1 MAGRPGA
8 AALTEPDAR
17 TGKQLASALP
27 ADGIPEGTIA
37 VETLPL
43 CGQENAWRRALG
55 ELRLESRRTADEPF
69 RFGHVSVKC
78 SASGTRFALLQSTP
92 QPLARRPAKDA
103 ASLAPLLIIFH
114 RHGRGRILT
123 GTRASEF
130 ADGDLSVCD
139 AGQDWTLDLRADFEI
154 AVLEVPRE
162 RLLARL
168 GRARIRLP
176 AVLGASIAAAAA
188 RPVMRT
194 LAGNFDALDGAD
206 LASAEIALVELVA
219 GALLGEAR
227 EPAEDA
233 VTQTQAAHMRRVLAA
248 IEARL
253 AEPTLALADIAAQ
266 EGLSP
271 RYLQRLFE
279 RQSETFSDY
288 VRLRRLERCR
298 LDLVDPKY
306 ADQSIAEIGFR
317 WTFRDQAH
325 FSRAFSAAFGVSPR
339 DVRKAVPR
347 PAGDRQ
353 VRGRPLRTVLPQAAV
368 RARKVEEVEARPLHV
383 RPAGDA
389 GRHHLTVSKDV
400 VHWGYMSRNI
410 PPALRVKPEACVT
423 IETLTQHAFDDHE
436 RMIKDDPAAEE
447 VFRWTTEGKAVDRRG
462 AGPMNASVL
471 GRGAG
476 EGFGVHICTG
486 PVHIEGAEPG
496 DVLEVE
502 ILDIRPRPSGN
513 PDYQGKCFASNAAA
527 WWGYQ
532 YWDLFEAPTRREVV
546 TIFELDLDGGATH
559 ARPVYS
565 YRWTPQTDPFG
576 VRHETIDYPGIPVD
590 HASVEERHGV
600 MAHVRVPI
608 RPHFGFM
615 GVAPKEA
622 DIVDS
627 IPPGYFGGNIDNWRA
642 GRGTTLYLPV
652 AVPGALFS
660 VGDGHLA
667 QGDGEINGTALEA
680 SLTGDFR
687 FRLHKKH
694 SAEKPW
700 LKGLGYPL
708 LETPDEWVL
717 QGFSYPNYLREL
729 GQNAQSI
736 VYKKSSLDLA
746 MRSVFRTARKFLID
760 TYGLD
765 EDEAVALMSIAVDFG
780 VTQVADG
787 NWGVHAIIRKEMFG
801 AR

>member
-1 MAGRPGA
+1 MAGKLGA
-8 AALTEPDAR
+8 AALMEPGAR
-17 TGKQLASALP
+17 ADALP
-27 ADGIPEGTIA
+27 AGTVA

-43 CGQENAWRRALG
+43 CGQENAWRQALG
-55 ELRLESRRTADEPF
+55 ELRLESRRIADEPF
-69 RFGHVSVKC
+69 RFGRVAVK
-78 SASGTRFALLQSTP
+78 SSPGGARLALLQSTP
-92 QPLARRPAKDA
+92 QPLACHPAKDA
-103 ASLAPLLIIFH
+103 AGLAPLLIVFH
-114 RHGRGRILT
+114 RHGRGRILAGART
-123 GTRASEF
+123 SEF

-139 AGQDWTLDLRADFEI
+139 AGQDWSLDLRADFEI

-168 GRARIRLP
+168 GRSRIRLP
-176 AVLGASIAAAAA
+176 AVLGASVAAAAA
-188 RPVMRT
+188 RPVMRA
-194 LAGNFDALDGAD
+194 LAANFETLDGGD
-206 LASAEIALVELVA
+206 FASTEIAVIELVA
-219 GALLGEAR
+219 GALLGEAK
-227 EPAEDA
+227 EPTEDT
-233 VTQTQAAHMRRVLAA
+233 VTQTQAAHMRRVSAA

-253 AEPTLALADIAAQ
+253 AEPNLALADIAGQ

-279 RQSETFSDY
+279 RQGVTFSDY

-339 DVRKAVPR
+339 DVRKAVPK
-347 PAGDRQ
+347 PTEDRR
-353 VRGRPLRTVLPQAAV
+353 VRGRPLRAAPPSLPA
-368 RARKVEEVEARPLHV
+368 RAPSRAVEAQSRPLHV

-389 GRHHLTVSKDV
+389 ARHHLAISRDV
-400 VHWGYMSRNI
+400 VHWGYMSRTI
-410 PPALRVKPEACVT
+410 PPALRVKPDACVT

-436 RMIKDDPAAEE
+436 RMIKGDPAAEE
-447 VFRWTTEGKAVDRRG
+447 LFRWTPEGKAVDRRG
-462 AGPMNASVL
+462 AGPMNASLL

-513 PDYQGKCFASNAAA
+513 PDYRGKCFASNAAA

-532 YWDLFEAPTRREVV
+532 YWDLFEAPQKREVV
-546 TIFELDLDGGATH
+546 TIFELDLEAGATH
-559 ARPVYS
+559 ARPLYS

-590 HASVEERHGV
+590 HALVEERHGV

-667 QGDGEINGTALEA
+667 QGDGEISGTALEA

-687 FRLHKKH
+687 FRLHKKQ
-694 SAEKPW
+694 ATAKPW
-700 LKGLGYPL
+700 LKGLAYPL

-729 GQNAQSI
+729 GHNAQSM

-765 EDEAVALMSIAVDFG
+765 EDEAIALMSIAVDFG

-787 NWGVHAIIRKEMFG
+787 NWGVHAVIRKEMFSE
-801 AR
+801 R